1 MICTSFDS
9 MDDKITYDDV
19 KEYESIFKMAPSFLL
34 ERFARKNT
42 NFVSK
47 FQSQIQSHLNSL
59 NQDQMNKLDLILRTD
74 VVILQQIMHEAYLK
88 SKIKQYK
95 ILANP
100 KYRQFVESNLAELR
114 KMIE

>member
-1 MICTSFDS
+1 

-42 NFVSK
+42 NFVLK

>member
-1 MICTSFDS
+1 
-9 MDDKITYDDV
+9 MDDKITYEDV
-19 KEYESIFKMAPSFLL
+19 KEYESLFKMAPSFLL

-42 NFVSK
+42 NFVLK
-47 FQSQIQSHLNSL
+47 FQSQIQSHLNNL
-59 NQDQMNKLDLILRTD
+59 NPDQKDKMDLILRTD
-74 VVILQQIMHEAYLK
+74 VLTLQHIMHEAYLK

>member
-1 MICTSFDS
+1 

-19 KEYESIFKMAPSFLL
+19 KEYESIFKMA
-34 ERFARKNT
+34 
-42 NFVSK
+42 
-47 FQSQIQSHLNSL
+47 QSQIQSHLNNL
-59 NQDQMNKLDLILRTD
+59 NQGQKDKLDLILRTD
-74 VVILQQIMHEAYLK
+74 VLTLQHIMHEAYLK

>member
-1 MICTSFDS
+1 

-34 ERFARKNT
+34 VRFARKNT

-74 VVILQQIMHEAYLK
+74 VLTLQHIMHEAYLK

>member
-1 MICTSFDS
+1 
-9 MDDKITYDDV
+9 MDDKITYEDV

-42 NFVSK
+42 NFVLK
-47 FQSQIQSHLNSL
+47 FQSQIQSRLNNL
-59 NQDQMNKLDLILRTD
+59 NPDQKDKLDLILRTD
-74 VVILQQIMHEAYLK
+74 VLTLQHIMHEAYLK

>member
-47 FQSQIQSHLNSL
+47 FQSQIQSHLNNL
-59 NQDQMNKLDLILRTD
+59 NQDQKDKLDLILRTD
-74 VVILQQIMHEAYLK
+74 IVTLQMIMHEAYLK

>member
-1 MICTSFDS
+1 

-42 NFVSK
+42 NFVLK

-74 VVILQQIMHEAYLK
+74 VLTLQHIMHEAYLK